1 MTQDRYIF
9 EEPPHV
15 YAIAEDAYR
24 SLLTEGVNQCI
35 IIRHGSIIITIT
47 TIIFAC
53 ASSSS
58 QARVTDDDGSLDV
71 WPHTQW

>member
-47 TIIFAC
+47 TT
-53 ASSSS
+53 SLPVPPRLPK
-58 QARVTDDDGSLDV
+58 RV
-71 WPHTQW
+71 